1 MNLIER
7 DIIGK
12 IKPFIKRKE
21 AIIIKGMR
29 QVGKTSLLLLI
40 KELLLEKYGIK
51 ENFIFFFDLER
62 TAMRQDI
69 DENPENLLKYIPKSK
84 SKKYIFIDEIQYLD
98 NPSNF
103 LKIIVDH
110 YPNLKIFC
118 TGSSSLDIKRKIQDS
133 LIGRAVYF
141 NLYPLNFFEFLNF
154 KKEYF
159 SVEPANG
166 QKKKLEKLLNEYLT
180 YGGFPAIVLE
190 RQEYLKQQMLKQ
202 YIDLYINKDIRSLV
216 EIENINAFNNLAKIM
231 SAQAGNLLNKK
242 EISNTLNISAKTLN
256 RYMDIL
262 CHTFIIFLLPPFFNN
277 IRSRLTKMPKVYLY
291 DLGIKNALVGNFS
304 DVNFRSDNGAI
315 FENFI
320 LLEILSYF
328 EFKDLYFYRNTSQS
342 EIDFIV
348 DKKFAIEVKYK
359 NYKEKR
365 VFRVF
370 DIFKNYNNYIVNLSF
385 NYDAKN
391 YKFIDWWQFLN
402 SIKKLKQ

>member
-1 MNLIER
+1 MTLNRSSTCRQPSVPGLATRRPALRARRSGRAGDTRE
-7 DIIGK
+7 K
-12 IKPFIKRKE
+12 VE
-21 AIIIKGMR
+21 ASDRATASPSSGDSAPGR
-29 QVGKTSLLLLI
+29 LP
-40 KELLLEKYGIK
+40 
-51 ENFIFFFDLER
+51 DLR
-62 TAMRQDI
+62 T
-69 DENPENLLKYIPKSK
+69 PTP
-84 SKKYIFIDEIQYLD
+84 
-98 NPSNF
+98 
-103 LKIIVDH
+103 
-110 YPNLKIFC
+110 
-118 TGSSSLDIKRKIQDS
+118 GSSVGGWRSPGRVPQPGSSGTGPYFYAAYTRFVTGIPVSLKC
-133 LIGRAVYF
+133 
-141 NLYPLNFFEFLNF
+141 
-154 KKEYF
+154 
-159 SVEPANG
+159 
-166 QKKKLEKLLNEYLT
+166 
-180 YGGFPAIVLE
+180 
-190 RQEYLKQQMLKQ
+190 LK
-202 YIDLYINKDIRSLV
+202 
-216 EIENINAFNNLAKIM
+216 
-231 SAQAGNLLNKK
+231 
-242 EISNTLNISAKTLN
+242 SNSAKTLN